1 VKILKTILLLTIF
14 LFTCATC
21 GCIDDGYAS
30 NTDVDT
36 EFSITENP
44 SSPSEIYSSTLKK
57 TEILYLDNGY
67 SLKVLEINRKEEYI
81 RLSFRKDD
89 QEYSTQTIFNSR
101 TFNVKDCNDKN
112 IVYSVTVD
120 KIYDNSFLVQLTYTL
135 RPEILLE
142 ATPAEKT
149 RQTVELKIDAETAT
163 RYYTWNYDSTE
174 FTIGYQYNTDAY
186 KIYSQRSRNRD
197 YTHFVNDPYD
207 DELISQISTQI
218 ENLAQQAGYDDDAIP
233 YIAMAFVQS
242 LPYISDSASSGYDEY
257 TRFPFETLYH
267 GGGDCEDSSILLAAM
282 LSDMNYGVA
291 LIELPGHMA
300 VGIQGGQGISGSYYE
315 YAGVKYY
322 YLETTNSGWN
332 LGEIP
337 YEYRGA
343 KALVRPIYKGY
354 PELGIG
360 FSGNTRSNSY
370 YTYVDLNLK
379 LENVGSAGA
388 KNIVVYTS
396 LEAAQKGMVWDQ
408 LKSDVI
414 KSLDIE
420 EGTTYTVSNLKVP
433 VGEAYR
439 VKITVWGLNV
449 DSVSIYS
456 DWVIA

>member
-1 VKILKTILLLTIF
+1 M
-14 LFTCATC
+14 
-21 GCIDDGYAS
+21 D
-30 NTDVDT
+30 N

-44 SSPSEIYSSTLKK
+44 SSPSEIYSSTLKR

-89 QEYSTQTIFNSR
+89 QEYSTQTISNGR
-101 TFNVKDCNDKN
+101 TFNVKDCNEKN

-135 RPEILLE
+135 RPELLLE

-163 RYYTWNYDSTE
+163 RYYTWDYDNTE

-218 ENLAQQAGYDDDAIP
+218 ENLALQAGYDDDAIP

-257 TRFPFETLYH
+257 PRFPFETLYH

-282 LSDMNYGVA
+282 LSDMSYGVA

-343 KALVRPIYKGY
+343 QALVRPIYKGY

-370 YTYVDLNLK
+370 YTYVDLNVK

-388 KNIVVYTS
+388 KDIVVYTS
-396 LEAAQKGMVWDQ
+396 LEASQKGMVWDQ

-414 KSLDIE
+414 GSLDIE
-420 EGTTYTVSNLKVP
+420 EGTKYTVSNLKVP

>member
-1 VKILKTILLLTIF
+1 M
-14 LFTCATC
+14 
-21 GCIDDGYAS
+21 D
-30 NTDVDT
+30 N

-44 SSPSEIYSSTLKK
+44 SSPSEIYSSTLKR

-89 QEYSTQTIFNSR
+89 QEYSTQTISNGR
-101 TFNVKDCNDKN
+101 TFNVKDCNEKN

-135 RPEILLE
+135 RPELLLE

-163 RYYTWNYDSTE
+163 RYYTWDYDNTE

-218 ENLAQQAGYDDDAIP
+218 ENLALQAGYDDDAIP

-282 LSDMNYGVA
+282 LSDMSYGVA

-343 KALVRPIYKGY
+343 QALVRPIYKGY

-370 YTYVDLNLK
+370 YTYVDLNVK

-388 KNIVVYTS
+388 KDIVVYTS
-396 LEAAQKGMVWDQ
+396 LEASQKGMVWDQ

-414 KSLDIE
+414 GSLDIE
-420 EGTTYTVSNLKVP
+420 EGTKYTVSNLKVP